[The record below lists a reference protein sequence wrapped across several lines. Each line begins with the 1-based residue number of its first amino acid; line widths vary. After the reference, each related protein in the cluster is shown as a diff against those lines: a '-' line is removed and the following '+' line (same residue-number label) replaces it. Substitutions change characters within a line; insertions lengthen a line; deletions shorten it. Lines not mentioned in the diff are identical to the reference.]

1 MLFGRPVP
9 YRSKKQRSVL
19 TSSCEPKYN
28 SMSTCCKQGQWRAQI
43 LLDIGFPKYI
53 RQDPKSVEIR
63 ADNQGAIAL
72 VKNPHLHKRSKHIN
86 ISYHHIRDLEE
97 QKKITIKY
105 VPITEIVA
113 DGFTKPLE

>member
-1 MLFGRPVP
+1 VQAA
-9 YRSKKQRSVL
+9 S
-19 TSSCEPKYN
+19 
-28 SMSTCCKQGQWRAQI
+28 KQGQWLAQI
-43 LLDIGFPKYI
+43 LRDIGFPEYI

-72 VKNPHLHKRSKHIN
+72 TKNPHLHKRSKHID

-105 VPITEIVA
+105 VPITEIVT
-113 DGFTKPLE
+113 DRFTKPLERVAFDKFKNILGLVNKSSRKQ